1 MTALTKLRMNVD
13 EFLAW
18 AVDQPGRYEL
28 FRGEVY
34 AMSPE
39 TAGHAD
45 TKAAVYNALLAGIRA
60 RHLSCHVFPDG
71 MTVRIDE
78 TTAYEPD
85 ALVYCGEKLS
95 PSAIEVPEPVI
106 VVEVRFPSSRQVDL
120 AIKLAGYF
128 LLPSLAHYLIVDPT
142 RSLILHHSR
151 SGDAIS
157 PASSPRVRSPS
168 TRRGWNWPWRTS
180 RPAEL
185 SEIACR
191 AGARRA
197 QAEKICENFTVPC
210 GRS

>member
-1 MTALTKLRMNVD
+1 MTALTKPRMNVD

-45 TKAAVYNALLAGIRA
+45 TKAAVYNALLTGVRT
-60 RHLSCHVFPDG
+60 RRLPCHVLPDG

-85 ALVYCGEKLS
+85 ALVYCGQKLL
-95 PSAIEVPEPVI
+95 PAAIEVPEPVI
-106 VVEVRFPSSRQVDL
+106 VVEVLSPSSRHIDL
-120 AIKLAGYF
+120 AVKLAGYF
-128 LLPSLAHYLIVDPT
+128 PLPSLANYLIVDPT

-151 SGDAIS
+151 TGDAIL
-157 PASSPRVRSPS
+157 
-168 TRRGWNWPWRTS
+168 TRIVTEGAVVLDP
-180 RPAEL
+180 PGMDLAL
-185 SEIACR
+185 SEVY
-191 AGARRA
+191 AG
-197 QAEKICENFTVPC
+197 
-210 GRS
+210 

>member
-1 MTALTKLRMNVD
+1 LSTGRTDYDAAMNAKTKPQMNVD
-13 EFLAW
+13 EFLAG

-39 TAGHAD
+39 TVGHAD
-45 TKAAVYNALLAGIRA
+45 AKAAVYNVLLAGIRT
-60 RHLSCHVFPDG
+60 RRLSCHILPDG

-85 ALVYCGEKLS
+85 ALLYCGSKLP

-106 VVEVRFPSSRQVDL
+106 VVEVLSPSSRQIDL

-142 RSLILHHSR
+142 QSLILHHSR
-151 SGDAIS
+151 TGDAILT
-157 PASSPRVRSPS
+157 RVVTEGSIALDPP
-168 TRRGWNWPWRTS
+168 GL
-180 RPAEL
+180 EL
-185 SEIACR
+185 ALADVY
-191 AGARRA
+191 AG
-197 QAEKICENFTVPC
+197 
-210 GRS
+210 